1 MENITNKIAAYFEE
15 RQVEQLAAKEQ
26 REAVKQAVKAYPLQ
40 AVSDFAKVKNG
51 DTEGLPDMLNFYSK
65 ATVAD
70 MEGYLAEAEA
80 ENSRII
86 KLTESERFLH
96 NRAAISYQGA
106 VREQALVETAR
117 QQLANFKQQVKVM
130 LFDGTPVPEI
140 EKTDKKPVL
149 EDGLQITVKGAE

>member
-51 DTEGLPDMLNFYSK
+51 DTEGLPPDMLNFYSK

-96 NRAAISYQGA
+96 NRAAIRYES
-106 VREQALVETAR
+106 
-117 QQLANFKQQVKVM
+117 KH
-130 LFDGTPVPEI
+130 
-140 EKTDKKPVL
+140 
-149 EDGLQITVKGAE
+149 